1 MPACSRRSPE
11 PVWIEDEHYVPPP
24 PPPLPRFT
32 APTILAMTILAMSIL
47 LLGLGGQIGLASNLT
62 ILLGVGGVL
71 VAAGI
76 LVSRLRPEH
85 DSTRTAARSDY
96 GPGNSSSASSGRGRW
111 QSGRRAA
118 RAPVP
123 TAR

>member
-1 MPACSRRSPE
+1 M
-11 PVWIEDEHYVPPP
+11 PPP
-24 PPPLPRFT
+24 PPPLPRFA

-85 DSTRTAARSDY
+85 DSDED
-96 GPGNSSSASSGRGRW
+96 GSA
-111 QSGRRAA
+111 
-118 RAPVP
+118 V
-123 TAR
+123 